1 MLDERTQLDA
11 LSSEGAE
18 RVRLRLLLIDNDP
31 GRADELVE
39 VLREEGFDPLAARA
53 ESPEGFRRQLGTRS
67 WDFVISAHAVGDF
80 HASDALTILRD
91 LSIDLPFIVISDEI
105 GEEAAVR
112 VIKAGAHDCIS
123 RDRLERLGASVR
135 RELREVTQRRRMLEE
150 LNQFKTTLDQTLDCV
165 FMFRPDRLRFF
176 YVNRGAI
183 DLFGYSREELLKM
196 TIMDLDP
203 ELDEASLRSIL
214 QPLILGKTP
223 SITLE
228 TVHRRKDQALVPVE
242 LFLQYISP
250 PGEPDRCVS
259 IVRDISERRK
269 LEAQFRQAQKM
280 EAIGSLAGGIAHDF
294 NNILSAIIGYTELSM
309 LKSPE
314 DSPVSGYLEEV
325 SRAAERARRLVNQI
339 LTFSRGVEHTYSPL
353 EIRPLIREALNLLRA
368 TLPSTIEFKQELD
381 PDCGVILGDP
391 TQIHQV
397 IMNLCTNAYQAME
410 EQTGVLSVKLDVK
423 RIDARLAAAE
433 PDLQEGNYV
442 RLTVTDTGHGIPP
455 DLIEKIFDPFFSTKP
470 VGEGSGLGLATVH
483 GIVRNHGGA
492 IKVYSEVGAGTTFHV
507 YFPRIESQAPAS
519 AATTGP
525 IPQGQG
531 ERILFVDDEEAL
543 VQMNSEI
550 LGKWGYDVAGYR
562 ESVEALE
569 AFKADPGG
577 FDLVMTDLTMPK
589 MTGLELARHIM
600 AIRPNV
606 PIVLMTGFSEAT
618 TLEKARLM
626 GIGEFILK
634 PAGSRELA
642 QCISRVLKRE
652 PKD

>member
-1 MLDERTQLDA
+1 MLDEKTRLDA
-11 LSSEGAE
+11 LSNEADTG
-18 RVRLRLLLIDNDP
+18 VRLRALIIDDDPARAENLLD
-31 GRADELVE
+31 A
-39 VLREEGFDPLAARA
+39 LREEGFELIPERA
-53 ESPEGFRRQLGTRS
+53 DSPEVFRRFLGTRS
-67 WDFVISAHAVGDF
+67 WDLVLASHAVGDF
-80 HASDALTILRD
+80 HAQDALTILRD

-105 GEEAAVR
+105 GEEAAVS

-123 RDRLERLGASVR
+123 RHRLERLGPSVR

-183 DLFGYSREELLKM
+183 DLFGYTRDELLRM
-196 TIMDLDP
+196 SIMDLDP
-203 ELDEASLRSIL
+203 ELDETSLRTIL
-214 QPLILGKTP
+214 QPLILGRTP

-228 TVHRRKDQALVPVE
+228 TVHRRKDQELVPVE
-242 LFLQYISP
+242 LFMQYISP
-250 PGEPDRCVS
+250 PGEPDRCVL
-259 IVRDISERRK
+259 IVRDISERKK

-294 NNILSAIIGYTELSM
+294 NNILSAIIGYTELSL
-309 LKSPE
+309 LKTPE
-314 DSPVSGYLEEV
+314 DSPISNYLEEV
-325 SRAAERARRLVNQI
+325 SRAAERARRLVSQI

-368 TLPSTIEFKQELD
+368 TLPSTIEFKQDLD

-410 EQTGVLSVKLDVK
+410 EHAGVLTVKLDVK
-423 RIDARLAAAE
+423 QIDARLAAAE
-433 PDLQEGNYV
+433 PDLQEGKYV
-442 RLTVTDTGHGIPP
+442 RLTVTDTGCGIPP
-455 DLIEKIFDPFFSTKP
+455 DLIERIFDPFFSTKP

-483 GIVRNHGGA
+483 GIVRNHGGG
-492 IKVYSEVGAGTTFHV
+492 IKVYSEVGSGTTFHV
-507 YFPRIESQAPAS
+507 FFPRIESQAPAS

-525 IPQGQG
+525 IPQGEG
-531 ERILFVDDEEAL
+531 ETILLVDDEKAL
-543 VQMNSEI
+543 VQMNAEI
-550 LGKWGYDVAGYR
+550 LSKWGYDVVGFD
-562 ESVEALE
+562 ESPAALE
-569 AFKADPGG
+569 AFIADPGR
-577 FDLVMTDLTMPK
+577 FDLVMTDLTMPQ
-589 MTGLELARHIM
+589 MTGLELARRIM
-600 AIRPNV
+600 SIRPNI
-606 PIVLMTGFSEAT
+606 PIVMMTGFSEAT

-642 QCISRVLKRE
+642 QCISRVLKRDAKE
-652 PKD
+652 